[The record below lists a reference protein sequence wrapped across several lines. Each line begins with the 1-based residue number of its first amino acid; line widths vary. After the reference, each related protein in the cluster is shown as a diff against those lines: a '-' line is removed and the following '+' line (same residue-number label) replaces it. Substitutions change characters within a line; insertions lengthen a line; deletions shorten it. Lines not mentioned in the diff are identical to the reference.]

1 MGRGLILIVAYNDDL
16 HAKAVFDILT
26 RRQVPVE
33 WVDFV
38 SLNKG
43 LYLTF
48 TLTDT
53 TDVSLVTLTGKKI
66 MLSEVETIWWRRP
79 GRPCDDM
86 DLDEETRGFVRAEWE
101 HFIEG
106 LEAFSSVRWVN
117 PPEANRLANR
127 KAFQLVAAR
136 AEGLRVPRTIMTNDA
151 QAIRELVAKEI
162 PLIYKRIGT
171 APRPLTATKAL
182 QSADLERLDILCN
195 CPAIFQE
202 YIDAQFDI
210 RVTAIGTDLYAAEI
224 DSQSGHSPLD
234 WRFDH
239 TVSFRPHTL
248 DSITSARLCALLR
261 RLGLVYGAIDLRVT
275 SEGEYVFLEVNPS
288 GQYLFVELLTQMQL
302 SEHMAEFLAN

>member
-127 KAFQLVAAR
+127 KAFQLVSR
-136 AEGLRVPRTIMTNDA
+136 SSRRT
-151 QAIRELVAKEI
+151 
-162 PLIYKRIGT
+162 
-171 APRPLTATKAL
+171 
-182 QSADLERLDILCN
+182 
-195 CPAIFQE
+195 
-202 YIDAQFDI
+202 
-210 RVTAIGTDLYAAEI
+210 
-224 DSQSGHSPLD
+224 
-234 WRFDH
+234 
-239 TVSFRPHTL
+239 
-248 DSITSARLCALLR
+248 TSATDH
-261 RLGLVYGAIDLRVT
+261 YD
-275 SEGEYVFLEVNPS
+275 
-288 GQYLFVELLTQMQL
+288 Q
-302 SEHMAEFLAN
+302 